1 MSTDE
6 KSLLIVYNADSGLF
20 NTIAASVHKI
30 VSPQTYEC
38 ALCKHTFG
46 TTGMLAMWKS
56 YLDMQPFP
64 VSYSHRD
71 EFRETHPEWAEL
83 KLPAILLE
91 EGNGEMTVLIEA
103 EKIRSATSLSELISM
118 MEERLASNEI
128 D

>member
-1 MSTDE
+1 MSADE

-71 EFRETHPEWAEL
+71 EFRQDQPEWTGLA
-83 KLPAILLE
+83 LPAILLQDDD
-91 EGNGEMTVLIEA
+91 GEMSVLIEA
-103 EKIRSATSLSELISM
+103 EKIRAANSLSDLISM
-118 MEERLASNEI
+118 MEEKLASNEI

>member
-6 KSLLIVYNADSGLF
+6 KSLLIVYNADRGLF

-64 VSYSHRD
+64 VLYSHRD
-71 EFRETHPEWAEL
+71 EFRETHPEWSDL
-83 KLPAILLE
+83 KLPAILLQD
-91 EGNGEMTVLIEA
+91 GDGGKTVLIEA
-103 EKIRSATSLSELISM
+103 EKIRAANSLSELISM
-118 MEERLASNEI
+118 MEEKLASNEI